1 LIFRFL
7 IDDINYW
14 LINYIKTILDSD
26 LMDIKKELL
35 PFILPAI
42 LLIIWYLLT
51 DGLHLIPYYIL
62 PSPLNVFTAAWTLL
76 SNGKLFMHTSSTL
89 VKVFSGIILASA
101 VAIPLGIILGWY
113 ETLDRLSSLIISILR
128 PIPPISWIPFS
139 ILWFGIGLS
148 SAVFVIFIGC
158 VFSVLV
164 YTIDGVK
171 RTDKV
176 LIEAAQ
182 TLGAN
187 NWNILTKIVLP
198 SALPYIVS
206 GLKVG
211 VSIAL
216 MCTVSAEMIASS
228 RGLGYMILTASQLFQ
243 PGTVVVGMI
252 IIGLIGIL
260 FDYGFRKAQDRIFW

>member
-1 LIFRFL
+1 MI
-7 IDDINYW
+7 YVE
-14 LINYIKTILDSD
+14 
-26 LMDIKKELL
+26 IKKELL

-89 VKVFSGIILASA
+89 VKVFSGIILASV
-101 VAIPLGIILGWY
+101 VAIPLGIVLGWYETGWY

-187 NWNILTKIVLP
+187 NWHILTQIVLP

-252 IIGLIGIL
+252 IIGIIGIL

>member
-1 LIFRFL
+1 
-7 IDDINYW
+7 
-14 LINYIKTILDSD
+14 
-26 LMDIKKELL
+26 MDIKKKLL
-35 PFILPAI
+35 PIILPAF
-42 LLIIWYLLT
+42 LIIVWYLLT
-51 DGLHLIPYYIL
+51 EAFYIIPAYIL
-62 PSPLNVFTAAWTLL
+62 PGPVNVFTACWILFTNGSLL
-76 SNGKLFMHTSSTL
+76 MHTTSTII
-89 VKVFSGIILASA
+89 KVFLGILIASV
-101 VAIPLGIILGWY
+101 VAIPLGILLGWS

-128 PIPPISWIPFS
+128 PIPPISWIPFA

-148 SAVFVIFIGC
+148 SSVFVIFIGC

-187 NWNILTKIVLP
+187 NKDILMKIVLP

-216 MCTVSAEMIASS
+216 MCTVSSEMIASS
-228 RGLGYMILTASQLFQ
+228 QGLGYMILTASQLFQ
-243 PGTVVVGMI
+243 PGIVVVGMA
-252 IIGLIGIL
+252 IIGIIGIL
-260 FDYGFRKAQDRIFW
+260 FDYIFRKAQDKIFW

>member
-1 LIFRFL
+1 
-7 IDDINYW
+7 
-14 LINYIKTILDSD
+14 
-26 LMDIKKELL
+26 MDIKKKFL

-42 LLIIWYLLT
+42 LLLVWYLLT
-51 DGLHLIPYYIL
+51 DGLHLIPFYIL
-62 PSPLNVFTAAWTLL
+62 PSPINVFTAAWTLL
-76 SNGKLFMHTSSTL
+76 LNGKLFMHTSSTLSTL

-187 NWNILTKIVLP
+187 NWDILLKIVLP
-198 SALPYIVS
+198 STLPYIVS

-228 RGLGYMILTASQLFQ
+228 KGLGYMILTASQLFQ

-252 IIGLIGIL
+252 VIGIIGIL
-260 FDYGFRKAQDRIFW
+260 FDYGFRKAQERIFW

>member
-1 LIFRFL
+1 MI
-7 IDDINYW
+7 YVE
-14 LINYIKTILDSD
+14 
-26 LMDIKKELL
+26 IKKELL

-62 PSPLNVFTAAWTLL
+62 PSPLNVFTAAWTLI

-101 VAIPLGIILGWY
+101 VAIPLGIVLGWY

-139 ILWFGIGLS
+139 ILWF
-148 SAVFVIFIGC
+148 
-158 VFSVLV
+158 
-164 YTIDGVK
+164 
-171 RTDKV
+171 KV

>member
-1 LIFRFL
+1 
-7 IDDINYW
+7 
-14 LINYIKTILDSD
+14 
-26 LMDIKKELL
+26 MDIRKELL

-176 LIEAAQ
+176 LIEAA
-182 TLGAN
+182 
-187 NWNILTKIVLP
+187 P

>member
-1 LIFRFL
+1 
-7 IDDINYW
+7 
-14 LINYIKTILDSD
+14 
-26 LMDIKKELL
+26 M
-35 PFILPAI
+35 PFILPIVI
-42 LLIIWYLLT
+42 LVIWYIIT
-51 DGLHLIPYYIL
+51 SGLHLVKPYIL
-62 PSPLNVFTAAWTLL
+62 PSPIDVCYSAIHSLSSGSLIENTINTLI
-76 SNGKLFMHTSSTL
+76 
-89 VKVFSGIILASA
+89 KVFSGLILAS
-101 VAIPLGIILGWY
+101 VIAIHLGILIGRNQ
-113 ETLDRLSSLIISILR
+113 TLEELTSFVISILR
-128 PIPPISWIPFS
+128 PFPPVAWIPFS

-187 NWNILTKIVLP
+187 NWDILTKIVLP
-198 SALPYIVS
+198 STLPYIVS

-252 IIGLIGIL
+252 VIGIIGIL
-260 FDYGFRKAQDRIFW
+260 FDYGFRKAQEKIFW

>member
-1 LIFRFL
+1 MI
-7 IDDINYW
+7 YV
-14 LINYIKTILDSD
+14 
-26 LMDIKKELL
+26 DIKKELL
-35 PFILPAI
+35 PFIVPAI
-42 LLIIWYLLT
+42 ILIVWYILT

-62 PSPLNVFTAAWTLL
+62 PSPLNVFDAAWALI

-89 VKVFSGIILASA
+89 VKVFSGIILASV

-187 NWNILTKIVLP
+187 NWNILTQIVLP

-206 GLKVG
+206 G
-211 VSIAL
+211 
-216 MCTVSAEMIASS
+216 ASS

-252 IIGLIGIL
+252 IIGIIGIL